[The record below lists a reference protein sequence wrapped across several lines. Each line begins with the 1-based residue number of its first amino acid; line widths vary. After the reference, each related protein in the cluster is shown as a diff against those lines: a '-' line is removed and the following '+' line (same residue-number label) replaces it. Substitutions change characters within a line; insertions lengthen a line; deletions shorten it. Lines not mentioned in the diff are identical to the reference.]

1 MKLFLSLLLAIFPF
15 VLSAQ
20 TITES
25 HTHTTTPEAHLFAT
39 FVKSFDHGLALT
51 FEEEIRSAPS
61 HRAHT
66 TVALGYTPIP
76 YLNIYAGYTLKLYGN
91 QGWTDPNKYLQHRA
105 NVLFTGQV
113 KLGQWNLSLR
123 EGVMLDARA
132 GEVDKRVKNQVD
144 FTLRSRL
151 QAVYSIPKTPLGIVA
166 KFEILNTLNAPVAYI
181 NSLHNSTLHNATQQ
195 PHNATQ
201 YHTINDLIDAAL
213 KIGFFS
219 ITVTTNAQQDFS
231 WIRPQ
236 SIWVSMDGV
245 GEYHD
250 RVRGEGSFARLE
262 ENIRKSGF
270 KHICVN
276 MVVNSLNYESLDAAM
291 EYAKNNPAIEQIS
304 INFHT
309 PYPGTEYLMLAPE
322 KKAELIDKVLEYKKK
337 GYPIMNSRSGLK
349 LMKRNALGEIKLG
362 KECFVT
368 NFIYTDGSR
377 SLCLGYGTEQCR
389 VCGFCMAGEMASVF
403 HFKLDTIL
411 SGFKLRM

>member
-1 MKLFLSLLLAIFPF
+1 MNIFKTLSHYVYLAQWFVRARFLGHKAPLQTVLF
-15 VLSAQ
+15 
-20 TITES
+20 ITDKCNLRCKHCS
-25 HTHTTTPEAHLFAT
+25 
-39 FVKSFDHGLALT
+39 VYGS
-51 FEEEIRSAPS
+51 
-61 HRAHT
+61 
-66 TVALGYTPIP
+66 
-76 YLNIYAGYTLKLYGN
+76 AGYK
-91 QGWTDPNKYLQHRA
+91 Q
-105 NVLFTGQV
+105 
-113 KLGQWNLSLR
+113 
-123 EGVMLDARA
+123 
-132 GEVDKRVKNQVD
+132 
-144 FTLRSRL
+144 RSFED
-151 QAVYSIPKTPLGIVA
+151 IVA
-166 KFEILNTLNAPVAYI
+166 DMRYSYELGSRFIDLEGGEPTLWKEAKGEKAPHDTSVVGDPAEAKGEY
-181 NSLHNSTLHNATQQ
+181 
-195 PHNATQ
+195 
-201 YHTINDLIDAAL
+201 YTINDLIDAAL
-213 KIGFFS
+213 EIGFFS

-262 ENIRKSGF
+262 ENIRNSGF

-309 PYPGTEYLMLAPE
+309 PYPGTEYLMLPPE
-322 KKAELIDKVLEYKKK
+322 KKAEIIDKVLAYKKK

-349 LMKRNALGEIKLG
+349 LMKRNALGEIELG

-403 HFKLDTIL
+403 HFRPDTIL

>member
-1 MKLFLSLLLAIFPF
+1 MNIFKTLSHYVYLAQWFVRACFLGRKAPLQSVLF
-15 VLSAQ
+15 
-20 TITES
+20 ITDKCNLRCKHCS
-25 HTHTTTPEAHLFAT
+25 
-39 FVKSFDHGLALT
+39 VYGS
-51 FEEEIRSAPS
+51 
-61 HRAHT
+61 
-66 TVALGYTPIP
+66 
-76 YLNIYAGYTLKLYGN
+76 AGYKQRKFEDIVADMRYSYELGSRFIDLEGGEPTLWKEERTLP
-91 QGWTDPNKYLQHRA
+91 TP
-105 NVLFTGQV
+105 
-113 KLGQWNLSLR
+113 SLR
-123 EGVMLDARA
+123 GRESSPLKGELEGV
-132 GEVDKRVKNQVD
+132 
-144 FTLRSRL
+144 
-151 QAVYSIPKTPLGIVA
+151 Y
-166 KFEILNTLNAPVAYI
+166 
-181 NSLHNSTLHNATQQ
+181 
-195 PHNATQ
+195 
-201 YHTINDLIDAAL
+201 TINDLIDAAL
-213 KIGFFS
+213 EIGFFS

-262 ENIRKSGF
+262 ENIRNSGF

-309 PYPGTEYLMLAPE
+309 PYPGTEYLMLPPE
-322 KKAELIDKVLEYKKK
+322 KKAEIIDKVLAYKKK

-349 LMKRNALGEIKLG
+349 LMKRNALGEIELG

-403 HFKLDTIL
+403 HFRPDTIL

>member
-1 MKLFLSLLLAIFPF
+1 MRCKHCS
-15 VLSAQ
+15 VYGS
-20 TITES
+20 
-25 HTHTTTPEAHLFAT
+25 
-39 FVKSFDHGLALT
+39 
-51 FEEEIRSAPS
+51 
-61 HRAHT
+61 
-66 TVALGYTPIP
+66 
-76 YLNIYAGYTLKLYGN
+76 AGYKQRKFEDIVADMRYSYELGSRFIDLEGGEPTLWKEERTLPTPPFKGRESSPLK
-91 QGWTDPNKYLQHRA
+91 GEL
-105 NVLFTGQV
+105 
-113 KLGQWNLSLR
+113 
-123 EGVMLDARA
+123 EGV
-132 GEVDKRVKNQVD
+132 
-144 FTLRSRL
+144 
-151 QAVYSIPKTPLGIVA
+151 Y
-166 KFEILNTLNAPVAYI
+166 
-181 NSLHNSTLHNATQQ
+181 
-195 PHNATQ
+195 
-201 YHTINDLIDAAL
+201 TINDLIDAAL
-213 KIGFFS
+213 EIGFFS

-250 RVRGEGSFARLE
+250 RVRGEGSFVRLE
-262 ENIRKSGF
+262 ENIRNSGF

-291 EYAKNNPAIEQIS
+291 EYVKNNPAIEQIS

-309 PYPGTEYLMLAPE
+309 PYPGTEYLMLPPE
-322 KKAELIDKVLEYKKK
+322 KKAEIIDKVLAYKKK

-349 LMKRNALGEIKLG
+349 LMKRNALGEIELG

-403 HFKLDTIL
+403 HFKPDTIL

>member
-1 MKLFLSLLLAIFPF
+1 MIKYISHLIYLAFWFVRARFLGRKAPLQTVLF
-15 VLSAQ
+15 
-20 TITES
+20 ITDKCNLRCKHCS
-25 HTHTTTPEAHLFAT
+25 
-39 FVKSFDHGLALT
+39 VYGS
-51 FEEEIRSAPS
+51 
-61 HRAHT
+61 
-66 TVALGYTPIP
+66 
-76 YLNIYAGYTLKLYGN
+76 AGYKQRKFEDIVADMRYSYELGSRFIDLEGGEPTLWKEERTLPTPPFKGRESSPLK
-91 QGWTDPNKYLQHRA
+91 GEL
-105 NVLFTGQV
+105 
-113 KLGQWNLSLR
+113 
-123 EGVMLDARA
+123 EGV
-132 GEVDKRVKNQVD
+132 
-144 FTLRSRL
+144 
-151 QAVYSIPKTPLGIVA
+151 Y
-166 KFEILNTLNAPVAYI
+166 
-181 NSLHNSTLHNATQQ
+181 
-195 PHNATQ
+195 
-201 YHTINDLIDAAL
+201 TINDLIDAAL
-213 KIGFFS
+213 EIGFFS

-262 ENIRKSGF
+262 DNIRKSGF

-309 PYPGTEYLMLAPE
+309 PYPGTEYLMLPPE
-322 KKAELIDKVLEYKKK
+322 KKAEIIDKVLAYKKK

-349 LMKRNALGEIKLG
+349 LMKRNALGEIELG

-403 HFKLDTIL
+403 HFKPDTIL

>member
-1 MKLFLSLLLAIFPF
+1 MNIFKTLSHYVYLAQWFVRARFLGHKAPLQTVLF
-15 VLSAQ
+15 
-20 TITES
+20 ITDKCNLRCKHCS
-25 HTHTTTPEAHLFAT
+25 
-39 FVKSFDHGLALT
+39 VYGS
-51 FEEEIRSAPS
+51 
-61 HRAHT
+61 
-66 TVALGYTPIP
+66 
-76 YLNIYAGYTLKLYGN
+76 AGYK
-91 QGWTDPNKYLQHRA
+91 Q
-105 NVLFTGQV
+105 
-113 KLGQWNLSLR
+113 
-123 EGVMLDARA
+123 
-132 GEVDKRVKNQVD
+132 
-144 FTLRSRL
+144 RSFED
-151 QAVYSIPKTPLGIVA
+151 IVA
-166 KFEILNTLNAPVAYI
+166 DMRYSYELGSRFIDLEGGEPTLWKEAKGEKAPHDTSVVGDPAEAKGEY
-181 NSLHNSTLHNATQQ
+181 
-195 PHNATQ
+195 
-201 YHTINDLIDAAL
+201 YTINDLIDAAL
-213 KIGFFS
+213 EIGFFS

-262 ENIRKSGF
+262 ENIRNSGF

-309 PYPGTEYLMLAPE
+309 PYPGTEYLLLPPE
-322 KKAELIDKVLEYKKK
+322 KKAEIIDKVLAYKKK

-349 LMKRNALGEIKLG
+349 LMKRNALGEIELG

-403 HFKLDTIL
+403 HFRPDTIL